1 MRPHRPRPELAR
13 GEATVTISIA
23 PERPG
28 TLRYRPPAAVP
39 ESAEEAVG
47 MRGARP
53 SRRVVTR
60 GHVVQGACGFF
71 LRHGT
76 VDMDALAQDLA
87 VSRATLYRVVGSRD
101 ALLADVLW
109 ELAEHLLDRA
119 RRRRTRAGVDGVLEI
134 TRYFVTVLRGSVP
147 FEGFLRA
154 EPETARRLL
163 TGGCVHRRAVLAQR
177 GILLEA
183 GERDRLWPR
192 SDIDD
197 LAYLYVRV
205 VESTLYAELLSSRR
219 PDLALAERTARA
231 VLQQT
236 RRASPGAI

>member
-1 MRPHRPRPELAR
+1 MRRT
-13 GEATVTISIA
+13 G
-23 PERPG
+23 
-28 TLRYRPPAAVP
+28 
-39 ESAEEAVG
+39 
-47 MRGARP
+47 P
-53 SRRVVTR
+53 SRRVVAR
-60 GHVVQGACGFF
+60 GQVVQTACGYF

-76 VDMDALAQDLA
+76 VDMDALARDLA

-101 ALLADVLW
+101 GLLADVLW
-109 ELAEHLLDRA
+109 ELADHLLDRA

-134 TRYFVTVLRGSVP
+134 TRYFVTALRGSAP
-147 FEGFLRA
+147 FGAFLRA

-177 GILLEA
+177 SILLEA
-183 GERDRLWPR
+183 GERDRLWSGPGV
-192 SDIDD
+192 DD

-231 VLQQT
+231 VLRQT
-236 RRASPGAI
+236 R

>member
-1 MRPHRPRPELAR
+1 MRD
-13 GEATVTISIA
+13 
-23 PERPG
+23 
-28 TLRYRPPAAVP
+28 
-39 ESAEEAVG
+39 
-47 MRGARP
+47 ARP

-60 GHVVQGACGFF
+60 GHVVRGACRFF

-87 VSRATLYRVVGSRD
+87 ISRATLYRVVGSRD

-109 ELAEHLLDRA
+109 ELADHLLERA

-134 TRYFVTVLRGSVP
+134 TRYFVGALRGSAP
-147 FEGFLRA
+147 FEDFLRA

-177 GILLEA
+177 SILLEA

-192 SDIDD
+192 SGIDD

-236 RRASPGAI
+236 RGTSPRAS

>member
-1 MRPHRPRPELAR
+1 MP
-13 GEATVTISIA
+13 
-23 PERPG
+23 
-28 TLRYRPPAAVP
+28 
-39 ESAEEAVG
+39 
-47 MRGARP
+47 GARA

-60 GHVVQGACGFF
+60 GHVVHSACRYF

-76 VDMDALAQDLA
+76 VDMGALARDLA

-119 RRRRTRAGVDGVLEI
+119 RCRRTRAGVDGVLEI
-134 TRYFVTVLRGSVP
+134 TRYFVTVLRASTP
-147 FEGFLRA
+147 FASFLLT

-163 TGGCVHRRAVLAQR
+163 TAGCVHRRAVLAQR
-177 GILLEA
+177 SILLEA
-183 GERDRLWPR
+183 GEGDRPWP
-192 SDIDD
+192 SAGIDD

-219 PDLALAERTARA
+219 PDLELAERTARA
-231 VLQQT
+231 LLRQT
-236 RRASPGAI
+236 C

>member
-1 MRPHRPRPELAR
+1 MP
-13 GEATVTISIA
+13 
-23 PERPG
+23 
-28 TLRYRPPAAVP
+28 
-39 ESAEEAVG
+39 
-47 MRGARP
+47 GARA

-60 GHVVQGACGFF
+60 GHVVHRACRFF

-76 VDMDALAQDLA
+76 VDMSALAQDLA
-87 VSRATLYRVVGSRD
+87 VSRATLYRVAGSRD

-134 TRYFVTVLRGSVP
+134 TRYFVTALRASAPFGS
-147 FEGFLRA
+147 FLRA

-163 TGGCVHRRAVLAQR
+163 TAGCVHRRAVLAQR
-177 GILLEA
+177 SILLEA
-183 GERDRLWPR
+183 GEGDLPWPR
-192 SDIDD
+192 SGIDD

-231 VLQQT
+231 LLRQT
-236 RRASPGAI
+236 R